1 MQRAIGFP
9 QLDGLIGYE
18 VFSQFLTEINFDKM
32 QISLQSFSQRKALSP
47 TDHSV
52 PLSFQGTMP
61 CVDAVL
67 DGIPG
72 RFWLDTG
79 DRASGTLSLPF
90 IQMNSLRQKYK
101 TTFST
106 MTGYGLGGPMTTS
119 MAFASDFDLSGLVFS
134 NTLIRLPDMNSKG
147 LSDPKTA
154 GTIGT
159 GLLRQFNLLFD
170 YSRREMVLSKN
181 SSFEQDRSFDRSGM
195 WIAPSTDGF
204 LIMNV
209 LENGPAWNAGL
220 RMGQQI
226 LAVDG
231 VTALDINVLEL
242 RERLKD
248 SDLKQIIL
256 TVQDGIRRGRVS
268 VFLRDLL

>member
-1 MQRAIGFP
+1 
-9 QLDGLIGYE
+9 
-18 VFSQFLTEINFDKM
+18 
-32 QISLQSFSQRKALSP
+32 
-47 TDHSV
+47 
-52 PLSFQGTMP
+52 
-61 CVDAVL
+61 
-67 DGIPG
+67 
-72 RFWLDTG
+72 
-79 DRASGTLSLPF
+79 
-90 IQMNSLRQKYK
+90 
-101 TTFST
+101 
-106 MTGYGLGGPMTTS
+106 
-119 MAFASDFDLSGLVFS
+119 
-134 NTLIRLPDMNSKG
+134 
-147 LSDPKTA
+147 
-154 GTIGT
+154 
-159 GLLRQFNLLFD
+159 
-170 YSRREMVLSKN
+170 MVLSKN

-268 VFLRDLL
+268 IFLRELL